1 MPDDNE
7 FSLSDYNR
15 IIDDVMNEFFEQR
28 DLDFDLK
35 ELMKVQMLGSPEEQ
49 LPQTGF
55 ERGI

>member
-1 MPDDNE
+1 MPDENE
-7 FSLSDYNR
+7 FKVSDYNR

-49 LPQTGF
+49 LPQTGL
-55 ERGI
+55 EGEV